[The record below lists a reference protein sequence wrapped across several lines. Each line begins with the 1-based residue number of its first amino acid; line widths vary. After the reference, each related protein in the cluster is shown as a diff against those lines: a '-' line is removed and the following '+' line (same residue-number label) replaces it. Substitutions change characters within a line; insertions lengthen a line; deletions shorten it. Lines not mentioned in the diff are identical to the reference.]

1 MSYCTGKNIEKSRG
15 KVMRILVIE
24 KKPVGIGGRSFGVHR
39 SAILEMVLKIVSSGQ
54 PYRVRKLYKGKYLGT
69 SAYEYE
75 LHKWSMSLL
84 SAAPKGHRIL
94 SDGLIQL
101 ALDVRGQL
109 KRRAKEIWHHIKFTL
124 CIKIGLSSA
133 RRISKRY
140 DRTKKL
146 KNHKDGRYK
155 GISRLRMLAP
165 EDLAEIDTIPLT
177 LVNR

>member
-1 MSYCTGKNIEKSRG
+1 MASPE
-15 KVMRILVIE
+15 
-24 KKPVGIGGRSFGVHR
+24 
-39 SAILEMVLKIVSSGQ
+39 Q

-69 SAYEYE
+69 SAYKYE
-75 LHKWSMSLL
+75 LHKWSMSLF
-84 SAAPKGHRIL
+84 SAASKGHRIL

-109 KRRAKEIWHHIKFTL
+109 KSRAKVIWYHINFTL
-124 CIKIGLSSA
+124 CIKIGPSSV

-146 KNHKDGRYK
+146 KNHKDGQYK
-155 GISRLRMLAP
+155 GIPRLRMLAP